1 MAARKNEKLKIQDTT
16 LRHLWLAGLGV
27 AQSARRESIKAA
39 NDAAA
44 RFDVLK
50 KRAGTLADETQANV
64 REGIA
69 NVREKGGNR
78 ASQFS
83 AEVEARLAPVL
94 AKLGLTPAGATR
106 SGKKT
111 TRKTSSKRTAAASKR
126 PAARR
131 KAS

>member
-27 AQSARRESIKAA
+27 AGSARRESMKAA

-44 RFDVLK
+44 RLDMLK

-69 NVREKGGNR
+69 NVREQGGTR

-83 AEVEARLAPVL
+83 AEVESRLAPVL
-94 AKLGLTPAGATR
+94 EKLGLTPAGAKR
-106 SGKKT
+106 PRKT
-111 TRKTSSKRTAAASKR
+111 TRKTAGKRAAAASKK
-126 PAARR
+126 PAAKR

>member
-1 MAARKNEKLKIQDTT
+1 MAAKKNEKLKIQYTT

-27 AQSARRESIKAA
+27 AESARRESIKAA
-39 NDAAA
+39 NGAAA

-50 KRAGTLADETQANV
+50 TRAGTLADETRVNMREGFANV
-64 REGIA
+64 REQ
-69 NVREKGGNR
+69 GGTR

-94 AKLGLTPAGATR
+94 AKLAPAAATR
-106 SGKKT
+106 PRNT
-111 TRKTSSKRTAAASKR
+111 TRKTAAKRAAAASKK
-126 PAARR
+126 PAAKR